1 MGAVYMK
8 KITKKEFIAKLKDSQ
23 NVLITSGLVRS
34 DKKEQ
39 MKKSLLLIADE
50 NIDGCRTVKKVQPNG
65 IQFSN
70 DSWLSFGTVGKHTY
84 YMYGSFLIAETVN
97 DGFYSY
103 IVYFVKPL

>member
-1 MGAVYMK
+1 MK
-8 KITKKEFIAKLKDSQ
+8 NITKKDFIAKLQCSQ

-39 MKKSLLLIADE
+39 IKKSLLLIADE
-50 NIDGCRTVKKVQPNG
+50 NFDGCRTVKKTQSNG

-70 DSWLSFGTVGKHTY
+70 DSWLSFATVGKHNF

-103 IVYFVKPL
+103 IVYFIKPL

>member
-1 MGAVYMK
+1 MK
-8 KITKKEFIAKLKDSQ
+8 KITKKDFIAKLKDSQ
-23 NVLITSGLVRS
+23 NVLITSGFVRS

-39 MKKSLLLIADE
+39 IKKSLLLIADE
-50 NIDGCRTVKKVQPNG
+50 NFDGCRTVKKVQSNS

-70 DSWLSFGTVGKHTY
+70 DSWLYFDTVGKRNY

-103 IVYFVKPL
+103 VVYFVKPL

>member
-1 MGAVYMK
+1 MK
-8 KITKKEFIAKLKDSQ
+8 NITKKDFIAKLQCSQ
-23 NVLITSGLVRS
+23 NVIITAGSART

-39 MKKSLLLIADE
+39 IVMALSSIGINHFD
-50 NIDGCRTVKKVQPNG
+50 DFRTVKKVQSNG

-70 DSWLSFGTVGKHTY
+70 DSWLYFDTVGKHNF

-103 IVYFVKPL
+103 VVYFIKPL

>member
-1 MGAVYMK
+1 MK
-8 KITKKEFIAKLKDSQ
+8 KITKKDFIAKLQCSQ
-23 NVLITSGLVRS
+23 NVLITSGSVRS

-39 MKKSLLLIADE
+39 IKKSLLLIAEE
-50 NIDGCRTVKKVQPNG
+50 NFDGCRTVKKTQSNG

-70 DSWLSFGTVGKHTY
+70 DSWLYFDTVGKHNY

-103 IVYFVKPL
+103 VVYFVKPL

>member
-1 MGAVYMK
+1 MQNCNVANVI
-8 KITKKEFIAKLKDSQ
+8 ITAGSAR
-23 NVLITSGLVRS
+23 T

-39 MKKSLLLIADE
+39 IVMALSSISVSAYD
-50 NIDGCRTVKKVQPNG
+50 DFRTVKKVQSNG

-70 DSWLSFGTVGKHTY
+70 DSWLYFDTVGKHNY

-103 IVYFVKPL
+103 VVYFVKPL

>member
-1 MGAVYMK
+1 MK
-8 KITKKEFIAKLKDSQ
+8 KITKKDFIAKLKDSK
-23 NVLITSGLVRS
+23 NVLITSGSARA

-39 MKKSLLLIADE
+39 IVMALSSISVSAYNDF
-50 NIDGCRTVKKVQPNG
+50 RTVKKVQSNA

-70 DSWLSFGTVGKHTY
+70 DSWLYFDTVGKHNY

-97 DGFYSY
+97 DGYYSY

>member
-1 MGAVYMK
+1 MK
-8 KITKKEFIAKLKDSQ
+8 NITKKDFIAKLKDSQ
-23 NVLITSGLVRS
+23 NVLITSGSVRS

-39 MKKSLLLIADE
+39 IKKSLLLIADE
-50 NIDGCRTVKKVQPNG
+50 NFDGCRTVKNTQSNG

-70 DSWLSFGTVGKHTY
+70 DSWLYFDTVGKHNY

-103 IVYFVKPL
+103 IVYFIKPL

>member
-1 MGAVYMK
+1 MK
-8 KITKKEFIAKLKDSQ
+8 KITKKDFIAKLKDSQ

-39 MKKSLLLIADE
+39 IKKSLLLIADE
-50 NIDGCRTVKKVQPNG
+50 NFDGCRTVKKVHSNS

-70 DSWLSFGTVGKHTY
+70 DSWLSFDTVGKHNY
-84 YMYGSFLIAETVN
+84 YMLGSFLIAETVN
-97 DGFYSY
+97 DGYYSY

>member
-1 MGAVYMK
+1 MK
-8 KITKKEFIAKLKDSQ
+8 NITKKDFIAKLKDSQ
-23 NVLITSGLVRS
+23 NVLITSGTVRS

-39 MKKSLLLIADE
+39 IKKSLLLIADE
-50 NIDGCRTVKKVQPNG
+50 NFDDFRTVKKVQYNG

-70 DSWLSFGTVGKHTY
+70 DSWIHFDTVGEHSY

-103 IVYFVKPL
+103 AVYFVKPL

>member
-1 MGAVYMK
+1 MK
-8 KITKKEFIAKLKDSQ
+8 KITKKDFIAKLKDSK
-23 NVLITSGLVRS
+23 NVLITSGSARA

-39 MKKSLLLIADE
+39 IKKSLLPIAELNFD
-50 NIDGCRTVKKVQPNG
+50 DCRTVKKVQSNA

-70 DSWLSFGTVGKHTY
+70 DSWLYFDTVGKHNY

-103 IVYFVKPL
+103 VVYFVKPL

>member
-1 MGAVYMK
+1 MK
-8 KITKKEFIAKLKDSQ
+8 KITKKDFIAKLQSSQ
-23 NVLITSGLVRS
+23 NILITSGSARA

-39 MKKSLLLIADE
+39 IKKSLSLIADE
-50 NIDGCRTVKKVQPNG
+50 NFDGCRTVKKVQSNA

-70 DSWLSFGTVGKHTY
+70 DSWLYFDTVGGHNY

-103 IVYFVKPL
+103 VVYFVKPL

>member
-1 MGAVYMK
+1 MK
-8 KITKKEFIAKLKDSQ
+8 NITKKDFIAKLQCSQ

-39 MKKSLLLIADE
+39 IKKSLLLIADE
-50 NIDGCRTVKKVQPNG
+50 NFDGCRTVKKVQSNG

-70 DSWLSFGTVGKHTY
+70 DSWLYFDTVGRHNF

-103 IVYFVKPL
+103 VVYFVKPL

>member
-1 MGAVYMK
+1 MK
-8 KITKKEFIAKLKDSQ
+8 KITKKDFIAKLQCSQ
-23 NVLITSGLVRS
+23 NVIITAGSARN

-39 MKKSLLLIADE
+39 IISALSSISVSAYKDF
-50 NIDGCRTVKKVQPNG
+50 RTVKKTQSNG

-70 DSWLSFGTVGKHTY
+70 DSWLYFDTVGKHNY

-103 IVYFVKPL
+103 VVYFVKPL